1 MKLKLYHARWSL
13 CSQMVRVALEEKGLS
28 YESNL
33 IKLCDQYPEAE
44 NLSPEY
50 LAINPKGI
58 VPSLDLDGEIVT
70 ESTNI
75 IKKLNSIS
83 GEIDIDLWP
92 VDADQE
98 KLNTWVEDTTL
109 TDGVPLG
116 KTLGTAIPPFS
127 LILINFMV
135 KKYLSIFQAIKVFWK
150 HPLRE
155 RGRFFLVMKFFNIQK
170 PVAARYYK
178 ALSRSL
184 LDIEKHLENSG
195 PYFLGKFSHID
206 INLMCCFHRLSDVK
220 LEKILEIDELPNIKK
235 YWELLKSRESYKKG
249 VLEFYGDKE
258 YGDIKELFGSN
269 TSMHLIPL
277 KKMIKNFSSSIN

>member
-1 MKLKLYHARWSL
+1 MKLKLYHAKWSL

-83 GEIDIDLWP
+83 GGNDMDLWP
-92 VDADQE
+92 VDVDQE

-127 LILINFMV
+127 IILINFMV

-170 PVAARYYK
+170 PVAARSYK
-178 ALSRSL
+178 VLARSL
-184 LDIEKHLENSG
+184 LDIEKQLENSG
-195 PYFLGKFSHID
+195 QSFLIVFQYQVGF
-206 INLMCCFHRLSDVK
+206 
-220 LEKILEIDELPNIKK
+220 
-235 YWELLKSRESYKKG
+235 LL
-249 VLEFYGDKE
+249 VLCSFWLQLAFE
-258 YGDIKELFGSN
+258 Y
-269 TSMHLIPL
+269 
-277 KKMIKNFSSSIN
+277 

>member
-1 MKLKLYHARWSL
+1 MKLKLYHAKWSL
-13 CSQMVRVALEEKGLS
+13 CSQMVRVAMEEKGLS

-70 ESTNI
+70 ESSNI

-83 GEIDIDLWP
+83 GENDMDLWP
-92 VDADQE
+92 ADVDQE

-170 PVAARYYK
+170 PVAARCYK
-178 ALSRSL
+178 VLAKSL
-184 LDIEKHLENSG
+184 LDIEKQLENSG

-206 INLMCCFHRLSDVK
+206 INLMCCFHRLTDVR
-220 LEKILEIDELPNIKK
+220 LEKILEIEELPNVKK
-235 YWELLKSRESYKKG
+235 YWELLKSRKSYQKCI
-249 VLEFYGDKE
+249 LDFYGEKGKRR
-258 YGDIKELFGSN
+258 Y
-269 TSMHLIPL
+269 
-277 KKMIKNFSSSIN
+277 

>member
-13 CSQMVRVALEEKGLS
+13 CSQMVRVAMEEKGLS

-33 IKLCDQYPEAE
+33 IKLCDQYSEGE

-75 IKKLNSIS
+75 IKKLNSLS
-83 GEIDIDLWP
+83 GENDMDLWP
-92 VDADQE
+92 ADVDQE
-98 KLNTWVEDTTL
+98 KLNVWVEDTTL

-135 KKYLSIFQAIKVFWK
+135 KKYLSIFQAFKVFWK

-170 PVAARYYK
+170 PVAV
-178 ALSRSL
+178 RSHKVL
-184 LDIEKHLENSG
+184 AKSLIEIEKNLENSG

-206 INLMCCFHRLSDVK
+206 INLMCCFHRLTDVK
-220 LEKILEIDELPNIKK
+220 LDKILEIEELPNIKK

-249 VLEFYGDKE
+249 ILDFFGEKE
-258 YGDIKELFGSN
+258 NGDIESVFGKKD
-269 TSMHLIPL
+269 SMHLEPL
-277 KKMIKNFSSSIN
+277 TQMIKEYES

>member
-1 MKLKLYHARWSL
+1 MKLKLYHAKWSL
-13 CSQMVRVALEEKGLS
+13 CSQMVRVAMEEKGLS

-58 VPSLDLDGEIVT
+58 VPTLDFNGEIVT

-75 IKKLNSIS
+75 IKKLNSFS

-92 VDADQE
+92 EDVDQE

-155 RGRFFLVMKFFNIQK
+155 RGRFFFSYEIFQ
-170 PVAARYYK
+170 YSK
-178 ALSRSL
+178 AS
-184 LDIEKHLENSG
+184 SG
-195 PYFLGKFSHID
+195 
-206 INLMCCFHRLSDVK
+206 
-220 LEKILEIDELPNIKK
+220 
-235 YWELLKSRESYKKG
+235 
-249 VLEFYGDKE
+249 
-258 YGDIKELFGSN
+258 
-269 TSMHLIPL
+269 
-277 KKMIKNFSSSIN
+277 

>member
-1 MKLKLYHARWSL
+1 MKLKLYHAKWSL
-13 CSQMVRVALEEKGLS
+13 CSQMVRVALEEKGLP

-58 VPSLDLDGEIVT
+58 VPSLDLDGKIVT

-75 IKKLNSIS
+75 IKKLNSLS
-83 GEIDIDLWP
+83 GENDIDLWP
-92 VDADQE
+92 FDVDQG
-98 KLNTWVEDTTL
+98 KLNSWVEDTTL
-109 TDGVPLG
+109 TDGVPFG

-135 KKYLSIFQAIKVFWK
+135 KKYLSFFQAIKVFWK

-155 RGRFFLVMKFFNIQK
+155 RGRGFLAMKFFNIHK
-170 PVAARYYK
+170 PIAASSYK
-178 ALSRSL
+178 VLVKSL
-184 LDIEKHLENSG
+184 MDIEKNLENSG

-206 INLMCCFHRLSDVK
+206 INLMCCFHRLSDVR
-220 LEKILEIDELPNIKK
+220 LEKLLEIEELPNIKK
-235 YWELLKSRESYKKG
+235 YWELLKSRDSYQKCI
-249 VLEFYGDKE
+249 LDFYGEKE
-258 YGDIKELFGSN
+258 YGDIEEVFGQN
-269 TSMHLIPL
+269 VSMHLEPI
-277 KKMIKNFSSSIN
+277 KSIIKNYKT

>member
-1 MKLKLYHARWSL
+1 MKLKLYHAKWSL
-13 CSQMVRVALEEKGLS
+13 CSQMVRVAMEEKGLS

-75 IKKLNSIS
+75 IKRLNSIS

-92 VDADQE
+92 VDVDQE

-170 PVAARYYK
+170 TVAARCYK
-178 ALSRSL
+178 VLSRSL

-277 KKMIKNFSSSIN
+277 KKMIKNFSSSMN

>member
-13 CSQMVRVALEEKGLS
+13 CSQMVRVAMEEKGLS

-33 IKLCDQYPEAE
+33 IKLCDQYSEGE

-75 IKKLNSIS
+75 IKRLNSLS
-83 GEIDIDLWP
+83 GENDMDLWP
-92 VDADQE
+92 ADVDQE
-98 KLNTWVEDTTL
+98 KLNVWVEDTTL

-135 KKYLSIFQAIKVFWK
+135 KKYLSIFQAVKVFWT

-170 PVAARYYK
+170 PVAIRCYK
-178 ALSRSL
+178 ILAKSL
-184 LDIEKHLENSG
+184 IEIERNLENSG

-206 INLMCCFHRLSDVK
+206 INLMCCFHRLTDVK
-220 LEKILEIDELPNIKK
+220 LDKILEIEELPNIKK

-249 VLEFYGDKE
+249 ILDFFGEKE
-258 YGDIKELFGSN
+258 NGDIESVFGKED
-269 TSMHLIPL
+269 SMHFKPLIR
-277 KKMIKNFSSSIN
+277 MIRNYEN

>member
-75 IKKLNSIS
+75 IKRLNSIS

-92 VDADQE
+92 VDVDQE

-170 PVAARYYK
+170 TVAARCYK
-178 ALSRSL
+178 VLSRSL

-220 LEKILEIDELPNIKK
+220 LEKILEIEELPNIKK

-277 KKMIKNFSSSIN
+277 KKMIKNFSSSMN